1 MNNRGEIP
9 HNCLGINPYL
19 VVCYVKLFEIVFGYF
34 RLASTSL
41 EVTAFRHSCNS
52 SLRGS
57 DVGLPP
63 HIEVKDSPR

>member
-9 HNCLGINPYL
+9 HFSLGNCYYY
-19 VVCYVKLFEIVFGYF
+19 VVYYVKLFEIVFGYF
-34 RLASTSL
+34 RLASTSS
-41 EVTAFRHSCNS
+41 EVSASQLSCNS

-63 HIEVKDSPR
+63 HIEVKDCPR

>member
-9 HNCLGINPYL
+9 HYFLGICCYF
-19 VVCYVKLFEIVFGYF
+19 VVYYVKLFEIVFGYF
-34 RLASTSL
+34 RLASTSS
-41 EVTAFRHSCNS
+41 EVSAFRHSWNS

-63 HIEVKDSPR
+63 HIEVKDCPR